1 MRIVWSTIIPRVI
14 WRGAQSLDKV
24 NKARHQ
30 VNKEVCRGVSK
41 CGLGSVI
48 GHHRIQTSNLEYF
61 RKDGVHLS
69 DAGLDI
75 FFGGFERGPA
85 GGTWSFWWVHGT

>member
-1 MRIVWSTIIPRVI
+1 MF
-14 WRGAQSLDKV
+14 KV
-24 NKARHQ
+24 NKASRR
-30 VNKEVCRGVSK
+30 VNKEICRGVSK

-48 GHHRIQTSNLEYF
+48 DHHRIQVSSLEHF

-75 FFGGFERGPA
+75 FLEDIRGGLLVELGVPSGYMGHRQG
-85 GGTWSFWWVHGT
+85 